1 MHSNGPP
8 PSFREFILIP
18 ETGIPGI
25 PVDPRMGYILGSD
38 TQSGRKSAPK
48 NTHGFSEHFWCSETL
63 KNTKQTRLTHKS
75 DMPLGPKMAPK
86 WHQLDL
92 QLDLQMA
99 PTGPLI
105 SKPLKYTT
113 CNSAAS
119 LQPWVGIISALA
131 NVIFFV
137 RKFIDSQKIKKY
149 PCHVC
154 CNTLKPNL
162 QTIGVHPQLYH
173 LFNRCL
179 Q

>member
-1 MHSNGPP
+1 MSHVSLSLGSHVLQLLHKIHFSPA

-86 WHQLDL
+86 WHQMDAKTAQQDYKLDL
-92 QLDLQMA
+92 LHQIRAIPITDWAERTQFATFLAETHRLDL
-99 PTGPLI
+99 
-105 SKPLKYTT
+105 
-113 CNSAAS
+113 
-119 LQPWVGIISALA
+119 
-131 NVIFFV
+131 
-137 RKFIDSQKIKKY
+137 RKRCVNQKSD
-149 PCHVC
+149 
-154 CNTLKPNL
+154 
-162 QTIGVHPQLYH
+162 
-173 LFNRCL
+173 
-179 Q
+179 